1 MLDAVEWI
9 SQRVDGGHVASLTT
23 VDLSKAFDSVD
34 HGVLLKKL
42 GWCGVQSTGWFRSYL
57 SERRQ
62 TVSGGSSI
70 LPLSHGVAQGSI
82 VGPILFLVF
91 INDLSSHLPHGR
103 LLSYADDTQLLDHSL
118 PDPNSLSVLK
128 VRVEESI
135 QHLQNWFQDNGLK
148 MNPDKTDFT
157 LIGTR
162 ASLKHAE
169 NFGISI
175 SGSTITP
182 SSTIKVLGVLLD
194 QHLNWDAHISMVV
207 RRCNA
212 ITASLFKIRHHL
224 TPDVLQLLISV
235 HVFPHITYCLSVW
248 GGASKGHLSRVQRS
262 VNFAA
267 RLVTGLRRTDH
278 ISPALASLGW
288 ERVENMVAR
297 HDCTNVYKALTSQR
311 CPVALRDMFEKRS
324 DVSARS
330 TRATDA
336 GDLQLPKCRLAQT
349 RKGFKHRA
357 VRAWNTLPPSVK
369 VLCFHLGAR
378 FYADLIVCEWECDL
392 IVPCLRFF

>member
-1 MLDAVEWI
+1 M
-9 SQRVDGGHVASLTT
+9 
-23 VDLSKAFDSVD
+23 
-34 HGVLLKKL
+34 
-42 GWCGVQSTGWFRSYL
+42 
-57 SERRQ
+57 
-62 TVSGGSSI
+62 
-70 LPLSHGVAQGSI
+70 
-82 VGPILFLVF
+82 
-91 INDLSSHLPHGR
+91 
-103 LLSYADDTQLLDHSL
+103 
-118 PDPNSLSVLK
+118 
-128 VRVEESI
+128 
-135 QHLQNWFQDNGLK
+135 
-148 MNPDKTDFT
+148 
-157 LIGTR
+157 
-162 ASLKHAE
+162 
-169 NFGISI
+169 
-175 SGSTITP
+175 
-182 SSTIKVLGVLLD
+182 LGVLLD

-224 TPDVLQLLISV
+224 TPDVLQLLVGV

-248 GGASKGHLSRVQRS
+248 GEASKCRLSRVQRS

-267 RLVTGLRRTDH
+267 RLVTGLCRTDH

-330 TRATDA
+330 TRATNA
-336 GDLQLPKCRLAQT
+336 GDLHLPKCRLAQT

-369 VLCFHLGAR
+369 ATSSRRAFVAAL
-378 FYADLIVCEWECDL
+378 
-392 IVPCLRFF
+392 